1 MHSFVL
7 LYFVSLLSMLVTSMS
22 FDLIIVSPMEDSIVA
37 NIIFTSCL
45 VMICYR
51 EMWADLVLLN
61 LQDFDVILGLDWL
74 SSYHASVD
82 CFWKMATFHIPS

>member
-74 SSYHASVD
+74 SSSVD
-82 CFWKMATFHIPS
+82 CFQKMATFHIPS